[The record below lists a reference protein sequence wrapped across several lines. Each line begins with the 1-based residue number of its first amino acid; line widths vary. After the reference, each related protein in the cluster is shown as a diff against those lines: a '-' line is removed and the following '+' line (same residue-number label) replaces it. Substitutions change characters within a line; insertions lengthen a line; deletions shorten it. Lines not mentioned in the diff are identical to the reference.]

1 MSKSILKSSWL
12 TVAAALMLSLL
23 TACAPLQNTNQ
34 ATRHASAEQQHFLPG
49 VAVATAH
56 PLATQA
62 ALDILAAGGNAFDA
76 AVAASAALAVVEPS
90 GSGMG
95 GGGFWLLHRQ
105 YDGKQVMLDG
115 REMAPGQAHA
125 DMYLDAEGNVN
136 RQASLNGPLAAGIPG
151 QAAALVHLSQHYG
164 NLPLASSLQPAIRY
178 AEQGFALYPRLQR
191 YINLRRKTFNAEAR
205 RIFLDQGATPT
216 LGHVIKQADLAQT
229 LRLLAEQG
237 RKGFYQGVVAQKML
251 QSAQAAGGIWAAEDL
266 LNYRVIEREPVRFQY
281 GDANIVSAA
290 LPSSGGIVLG
300 QILQMIEAY
309 KALHP
314 AAQHQAADMHLIVE
328 AMRRAYRDRAL
339 YLGDEDFVAV
349 DKEQLLDADYLHN
362 LAQQI
367 QPNVA
372 SASADL
378 AVPINAGADTTHFSI
393 IDHDGNRVA
402 ATLSINYPFGSGHVA
417 AGTGVLLNNEM
428 DDFVAKAG
436 EANVYGLVG
445 GKANQIAPGKRPL
458 SSMTPT
464 FVEREDSVVVLGTPG
479 GSRIITM
486 VALAVLNILDRGF
499 DLQAA
504 IDAPRYHHQYLPD
517 AIQLEKDA
525 DYSQQ
530 TALQDKGHQFKRLT
544 RQYGNMQAV
553 AWQRD
558 TKQSRQQGETITL
571 SAASDS
577 RAQGQATVLP

>member
-1 MSKSILKSSWL
+1 MSKSILNHRVSAVL
-12 TVAAALMLSLL
+12 TVIVLSLL
-23 TACAPLQNTNQ
+23 TACVSPQNAKQSTIN
-34 ATRHASAEQQHFLPG
+34 THVEQQRFLPG

-105 YDGKQVMLDG
+105 HDGKQVMLDG

-125 DMYLDAEGNVN
+125 DMNLDADGNVN

-151 QAAALVHLSQHYG
+151 QAAALAHLSQHYG

-178 AEQGFALYPRLQR
+178 AEHGFALYPRLQR
-191 YINLRRKTFNAEAR
+191 YINLRSKTFNAEAR
-205 RIFLDQGATPT
+205 RIFLDQGETPA
-216 LGHVIKQADLAQT
+216 LGYLIKQVDLAQT

-237 RKGFYQGVVAQKML
+237 RKGFYQGVVAQKMV
-251 QSAQAAGGIWAAEDL
+251 QSAQAEGGIWTAEDL

-300 QILQMIEAY
+300 QILQIIEAY
-309 KALHP
+309 KTLHP
-314 AAQHQAADMHLIVE
+314 AAQNQAADMHLIVE

-349 DKEQLLDADYLHN
+349 DKKLLLNANYLHS

-372 SASADL
+372 SDSADL
-378 AVPINAGADTTHFSI
+378 SIPSNAGTDTTHFSI
-393 IDHDGNRVA
+393 IDRDGNRVA

-464 FVEREDSVVVLGTPG
+464 FVERDDSVVVLGTPG

-486 VALAVLNILDRGF
+486 VALAVLNIMDRGL

-517 AIQLEKDA
+517 AIQLEKES
-525 DYSQQ
+525 DYPQQ
-530 TALQDKGHQFKRLT
+530 TTLQDKGHQFKRLT

-558 TKQSRQQGETITL
+558 ATQQGDKITL